1 MEELKNKLVNLQK
14 EFNELASLYDL
25 HIIEV
30 INIFHAS
37 LLEAYNYSFET
48 FLVELNIK
56 NQIIFYN
63 TLEKKEVIYNFS
75 KQKFGSIYKIFNKKL
90 QIKSDSNLLSSF
102 YSALSNT
109 EYLELKIFKR
119 TRNYVYL
126 MPVHNNRINKNINFK
141 FKIASKIH
149 ELYTKQHDTFWIK
162 LSISN
167 IDKIKYQNIL
177 KEKILLECNLID
189 YKINKKLIEHFF
201 SKIFTK
207 SNEKIGLSIKFYNP
221 KSNTIHVTC
230 NSFIP
235 KLFINY
241 IEQYILTNTTYKV
254 NFLKK

>member
-1 MEELKNKLVNLQK
+1 MYKLFDLYATYAYKKDGNIIADTYHLPMGMDEKQLIEHLFKLTEIRYQK
-14 EFNELASLYDL
+14 
-25 HIIEV
+25 
-30 INIFHAS
+30 
-37 LLEAYNYSFET
+37 
-48 FLVELNIK
+48 
-56 NQIIFYN
+56 
-63 TLEKKEVIYNFS
+63 
-75 KQKFGSIYKIFNKKL
+75 
-90 QIKSDSNLLSSF
+90 
-102 YSALSNT
+102 LSNT
-109 EYLELKIFKR
+109 IFGEYNKKNWYRYITIASIIQKESASKDEMAIISSVI
-119 TRNYVYL
+119 Y
-126 MPVHNNRINKNINFK
+126 NRINKNINFK